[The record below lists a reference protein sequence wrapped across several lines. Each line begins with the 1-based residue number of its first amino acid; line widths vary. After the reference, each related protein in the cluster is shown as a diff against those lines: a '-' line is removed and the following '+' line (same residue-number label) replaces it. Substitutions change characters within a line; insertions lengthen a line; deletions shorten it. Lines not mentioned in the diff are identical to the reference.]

1 MRDLQNFP
9 PNTKINWSATARQ
22 YDITH
27 KCWADPERNGNQTR
41 HQHISVKESKVET
54 TPRIRR
60 RKCRLPGGEISM
72 PCLPT
77 VRAIKEEEKQLILC
91 GELNIGEPCAPFH
104 CTKSVIT
111 EEGNVEFKSVLI
123 CGRKIPLH
131 DL

>member
-1 MRDLQNFP
+1 MSWDVDGAMRDLQNFP

-27 KCWADPERNGNQTR
+27 TNAGQILKETAIKHGINTSQL
-41 HQHISVKESKVET
+41 ESKVET

-77 VRAIKEEEKQLILC
+77 VRAIKEEERQLILC

-111 EEGNVEFKSVLI
+111 EEGNVEFKSVQI
-123 CGRKIPLH
+123 CG
-131 DL
+131 